1 MSIQTIL
8 FKMSIVA
15 FYHLLKDLNINL
27 GEQMEKPYHF
37 IISAEWRIVDLYHF
51 IYFEGDSLFTGKRY
65 F

>member
-15 FYHLLKDLNINL
+15 FYHLLKNLNINL
-27 GEQMEKPYHF
+27 GEQMEKPYNF
-37 IISAEWRIVDLYHF
+37 IISAEWRIVDFYHF